1 MRRRRERKRRSEY
14 AEISTTVTIW
24 ICVTVTELTDSTLK
38 HLLGLSEDADLN
50 LSFSDLDVDSWD
62 FIEARTVLETRHNIH
77 FTDDE
82 WMALERPSDILA
94 KRSPS

>member
-1 MRRRRERKRRSEY
+1 MCAVGERRSEH
-14 AEISTTVTIW
+14 AEISTTVTVW
-24 ICVTVTELTDSTLK
+24 IYATVTELTDSTLK
-38 HLLGLSEDADLN
+38 HLLGLSEDVDLN

-62 FIEARTVLETRHNIH
+62 FIETRTVLETRHNIH

-94 KRSPS
+94 KRSAS

>member
-1 MRRRRERKRRSEY
+1 MRRRRERRRRSEY

-24 ICVTVTELTDSTLK
+24 IYVTVTELTDSTLK

-50 LSFSDLDVDSWD
+50 LPFSDLDVDSWD
-62 FIEARTVLETRHNIH
+62 FIEARTVLETRHNIN

-94 KRSPS
+94 KRSVS

>member
-1 MRRRRERKRRSEY
+1 M
-14 AEISTTVTIW
+14 
-24 ICVTVTELTDSTLK
+24 TVTELTDSTLK
-38 HLLGLSEDADLN
+38 HLLGLAEDADLN

-62 FIEARTVLETRHNIH
+62 FIETRTVLETRHNIH

-94 KRSPS
+94 KRSAS